1 MLRKRAAVWFNM
13 LTVGAGEL
21 VVVTIIG
28 CVLFKLVFER
38 SSRLMNVIG
47 ANKPNYF
54 KKKPAEI

>member
-1 MLRKRAAVWFNM
+1 MFNM

-21 VVVTIIG
+21 VVVTVIG